1 VDLLNDKHKQWGRSK
16 FRKLGGSKPFQV
28 EDVGRHQDRL
38 FYELWR
44 GERGFGACPAALIDD
59 PWTHWKESPYG
70 CTREGT
76 G

>member
-1 VDLLNDKHKQWGRSK
+1 MDLLNDKHKQWGRSK

-44 GERGFGACPAALIDD
+44 GERGFGAQGLMCLGVKYPNRGRR
-59 PWTHWKESPYG
+59 H
-70 CTREGT
+70 
-76 G
+76 